1 MLARLSSLLYVRISS
16 VCIMAIWSAVSDIC
30 EVKQSIRFSV
40 LVSCWSRLQ
49 GFLVLLFLLLRAGFS
64 NEEPAA

>member
-1 MLARLSSLLYVRISS
+1 
-16 VCIMAIWSAVSDIC
+16 MAIWSAVSDIC

-49 GFLVLLFLLLRAGFS
+49 SFLVLLFLLLRAGFS